1 MNKRLEEILEY
12 CKTYLEKET
21 DNMDTIGIC
30 KRIVSIIEEP
40 YDLMIRKIIS
50 VYKQR
55 VHCMTIPSKFVKVMK
70 IKPGDKLLLEY
81 DCENNCM
88 IVRKVEDE
96 I

>member
-1 MNKRLEEILEY
+1 MNKRLEEILEC

-70 IKPGDKLLLEY
+70 IKCYIVKLSAINEHL
-81 DCENNCM
+81 D
-88 IVRKVEDE
+88 VQGR
-96 I
+96 